1 MGNVVLFAVFAL
13 CHLLTHLAAFAPS
26 AGPRATSM
34 ALNIGG
40 PVVHVP
46 GAAELEMM
54 RRAHCTPATSA
65 CGSWAREQG
74 AESRSPSPG
83 VPIRAI
89 PDLSGDGKG
98 GPAPICSCRVLFGWV
113 GGGESY
119 REPTARENFAACPDT
134 RAGVEAG
141 CVSTRRES
149 SQQLQTADPPIFCH
163 QPAHMSVKLPIFQR
177 LTRGYPAGWNDLLVL
192 PGESGLD
199 AGG

>member
-1 MGNVVLFAVFAL
+1 
-13 CHLLTHLAAFAPS
+13 
-26 AGPRATSM
+26 M

-40 PVVHVP
+40 PAVHVP
-46 GAAELEMM
+46 GAAELEMK

-65 CGSWAREQG
+65 CGSWAREAAG
-74 AESRSPSPG
+74 AGRGIPIS
-83 VPIRAI
+83 VPRRIRAI

-113 GGGESY
+113 GGGET
-119 REPTARENFAACPDT
+119 TARENFAACPDT

-163 QPAHMSVKLPIFQR
+163 QPAHMSVKLPIFR
-177 LTRGYPAGWNDLLVL
+177 TINSRI
-192 PGESGLD
+192 SGGLE
-199 AGG
+199 